1 MGLEYNNGNYVAH
14 PSTNKVK
21 SELVKIAT
29 HEALVQKTPMLKSSF
44 PVAWRI
50 LMTFFIQVHG
60 GNHSSTKHVNSS
72 QQLIIYS
79 LLTGTNIDIREIINN
94 DLVTRLMAKSRKN
107 QSNFSKNASE
117 VTPIELTAFMIDVIN
132 HENSVSL
139 LVVFEKTWK
148 KKTQTVTK
156 PKPKSHGLEI
166 SGARP

>member
-94 DLVTRLMAKSRKN
+94 DLVTRLMAKSRKKYVFYPRFI
-107 QSNFSKNASE
+107 SCALE
-117 VTPIELTAFMIDVIN
+117 RLL
-132 HENSVSL
+132 VSL